1 MSDPNCIFCKIVNK
15 EIPAAI
21 IHETDDFLAFVNT
34 QPVNF
39 GHSLVIP
46 KNHFNNI
53 YDLPK
58 EVLEKLGGEL
68 QKVSVGIKKA
78 MKAEGINIDMNN
90 DPAAGQVI
98 FHAHFHIIPRF
109 QGDGFEHWK
118 PRKYEHS
125 EQIKKIAEKI
135 QEKIQ

>member
-1 MSDPNCIFCKIVNK
+1 MDDCIFCKIVRK
-15 EIPAAI
+15 EIPATI

-46 KNHFNNI
+46 KQHHSNI

-58 EVLEKLGGEL
+58 NILEKLGEEL
-68 QKVSVGIKKA
+68 QTVSIGIKKA
-78 MKAEGINIDMNN
+78 TNAEGINVDMNN
-90 DPAAGQVI
+90 EPAAGQVI

-109 QGDGFEHWK
+109 EGDGFKHWQ
-118 PRKYEHS
+118 PRKYEYP
-125 EQIKKIAEKI
+125 EQIKEVGDKII
-135 QEKIQ
+135 NSISS

>member
-1 MSDPNCIFCKIVNK
+1 MTNPNCIFCKIVNR
-15 EIPAAI
+15 EMPAAT

-46 KNHFNNI
+46 KNHFSNI

-58 EVLEKLGGEL
+58 EVLEKLGEEL
-68 QKVSVGIKKA
+68 QKVSIGIKKA
-78 MKAEGINIDMNN
+78 MKAEGINVDMNN
-90 DPAAGQVI
+90 DAAAGQVI

-109 QGDGFEHWK
+109 QEDGLEHW
-118 PRKYEHS
+118 PGRKYEYS
-125 EQIKKIAEKI
+125 EQIKEVAEKI
-135 QEKIQ
+135 RNSI

>member
-1 MSDPNCIFCKIVNK
+1 MTDPNCIFCKIVNK

-46 KNHFNNI
+46 KNHFDNI

-58 EVLEKLGGEL
+58 EVLEKLGEEL
-68 QKVSVGIKKA
+68 QTVSVGIKKA
-78 MKAEGINIDMNN
+78 MKAEGINVDMNN
-90 DPAAGQVI
+90 DAAAGQVI

-109 QGDGFEHWK
+109 QVGEVLKDAIET
-118 PRKYEHS
+118 
-125 EQIKKIAEKI
+125 
-135 QEKIQ
+135 